1 MIGRFIFLCD
11 TEHFDVAYDAAR
23 YLLEN
28 PEHKEVATTSKT
40 DGNPDVMM
48 FAKRLKK
55 SISVRQVKP

>member
-11 TEHFDVAYDAAR
+11 TEHFAVACDAAK

-28 PEHKEVATTSKT
+28 PEHKQVATTSKR
-40 DGNPDVMM
+40 DGKQEVMM
-48 FAKRLKK
+48 FASRLKK

>member
-11 TEHFDVAYDAAR
+11 TEYFDVACDAAK

-28 PEHKEVATTSKT
+28 PEHKDVATTQT
-40 DGNPDVMM
+40 GGAQDVMM